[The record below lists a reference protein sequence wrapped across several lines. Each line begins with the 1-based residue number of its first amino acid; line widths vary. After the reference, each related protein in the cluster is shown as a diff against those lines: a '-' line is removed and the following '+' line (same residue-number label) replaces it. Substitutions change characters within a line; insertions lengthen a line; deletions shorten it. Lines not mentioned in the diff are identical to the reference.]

1 MNKLV
6 KIAPIV
12 VILACGGSLFFA
24 FKLNGVKTDLKAEVD
39 SQKKDAEAAHAQLSQ
54 AHQQLQQDAASLQK
68 AQNDVAAANANMLGA
83 QAALADKTKEA
94 QAAKTQVTEL
104 DQQLQETKTKLAGAE
119 DTLQKI
125 QEVTKSED
133 MQNIGQIRE
142 KLVALGEENKVLS
155 TQLTSMRDE
164 NASLKQK
171 LAEKT
176 ETPVGVRG
184 KVAAVQPNWGFLV
197 LDIGQNNRVRPDS
210 YFIVYRDTKMI
221 GKAQVVVVNANT
233 SIAELLPEY
242 SDGAVRP
249 GDMVLH

>member
-12 VILACGGSLFFA
+12 VILACVGSLFFA
-24 FKLNGVKTDLKAEVD
+24 FKLNGVKTKLTTEKEQSA
-39 SQKKDAEAAHAQLSQ
+39 KDAEAAHGQLGQAQ
-54 AHQQLQQDAASLQK
+54 QQLQQDGVLLQK
-68 AQNDVAAANANMLGA
+68 SQNDVAAANANMLGA
-83 QAALADKTKEA
+83 QAALADKAKEA
-94 QAAKTQVTEL
+94 DAAKTQASEL
-104 DQQLQETKTKLAGAE
+104 DKQLQETKTKLAGAE

-164 NASLKQK
+164 STALKQK

-184 KVAAVQPNWGFLV
+184 KVSAVQPNWGFLV
-197 LDIGQNNRVRPDS
+197 LNIGRNDHVTPDS
-210 YFIVYRDTKMI
+210 HFIVYRDDKMI
-221 GKAQVVVVNANT
+221 GKAQIVVVNATT

-242 SDGAVRP
+242 SQGTVRP
-249 GDMVLH
+249 GDMVIH

>member
-1 MNKLV
+1 MNKLA

-24 FKLNGVKTDLKAEVD
+24 FKLNGVKTKLTTEKEQSA
-39 SQKKDAEAAHAQLSQ
+39 KDAEAAHGQLAQAQ
-54 AHQQLQQDAASLQK
+54 QQLQQDAALLQK

-94 QAAKTQVTEL
+94 DAAKAQVTEL
-104 DQQLQETKTKLAGAE
+104 GQQLQETKTKLAGAE

-125 QEVTKSED
+125 QEATKSED

-155 TQLTSMRDE
+155 GQLTSMRDE
-164 NASLKQK
+164 NTSLKQK

-184 KVAAVQPNWGFLV
+184 RVSAVQPSWGFLV
-197 LDIGQNNRVRPDS
+197 LDIGQNNRVQLES
-210 YFIVYRDTKMI
+210 YFIVYRNTKMI
-221 GKAQVVVVNANT
+221 GKAQVVQVNPTT

-242 SDGAVRP
+242 SRGTVRP
-249 GDMVLH
+249 GDMVIH